1 MLERSIAPEIKDAVE
16 FDLKLKP
23 HQHFI
28 LKNGVEVF
36 AIDAGAQDLIQLE
49 WVFFAG
55 NSVELQHGVAAATNS
70 LLKNGTKTKTA
81 FQINEHFDYYGA
93 YCNRSCYNET
103 ATISLHTLNK
113 HLSKLLPVLSE
124 MITECVFPEEELEI
138 LKQNSKQKLSVNLQ
152 KSDFVANRLID
163 AEIYGMQHPYG
174 SYTVAADYDKLTV
187 DLLRA
192 HYQKHYAS
200 GKCVMFVAGK
210 LPDDIQLLLDQH
222 FGHLPLSNHRPFY
235 ESIPMTFEPYTV
247 SKKQFV
253 TNDPN
258 GVQGAIR
265 MARPFPNRQHPDY
278 TKVMVLNTLF
288 GGYFGSR
295 LMTNIREDKGY
306 TYGIHS
312 YVQNHIGNSCWVI
325 STEAGRDVCEAAVA
339 EVYKEMNILKSDL
352 VDEDELM
359 LVRNYLMGII
369 LGDLDGP
376 FQIIGR
382 WKSIVLNNLTDQY
395 FYDSINTIKHISAE
409 ELRALSNVYLNP
421 SDFCELIVV

>member
-23 HQHFI
+23 HQHFV

-138 LKQNSKQKLSVNLQ
+138 LKQNSTQKLSVNLQ

-163 AEIYGMQHPYG
+163 AEIYGIQHP
-174 SYTVAADYDKLTV
+174 
-187 DLLRA
+187 
-192 HYQKHYAS
+192 
-200 GKCVMFVAGK
+200 
-210 LPDDIQLLLDQH
+210 
-222 FGHLPLSNHRPFY
+222 
-235 ESIPMTFEPYTV
+235 
-247 SKKQFV
+247 
-253 TNDPN
+253 
-258 GVQGAIR
+258 
-265 MARPFPNRQHPDY
+265 
-278 TKVMVLNTLF
+278 
-288 GGYFGSR
+288 
-295 LMTNIREDKGY
+295 
-306 TYGIHS
+306 
-312 YVQNHIGNSCWVI
+312 
-325 STEAGRDVCEAAVA
+325 
-339 EVYKEMNILKSDL
+339 
-352 VDEDELM
+352 
-359 LVRNYLMGII
+359 
-369 LGDLDGP
+369 
-376 FQIIGR
+376 
-382 WKSIVLNNLTDQY
+382 
-395 FYDSINTIKHISAE
+395 
-409 ELRALSNVYLNP
+409 
-421 SDFCELIVV
+421 